1 MRRGLRR
8 ELRRRGEHPDGVAV
22 SFVKVVELQAR
33 GIPHY
38 HAVIGLDAAPMQRDE
53 AVAPP
58 QTSISAAELAVLA
71 RAAAEPVSLAVAG
84 GDGSSRVLRFGEQMD
99 TQPLTVGPTPTTAG
113 DSSAEQ
119 GGVARRVAGYLAK
132 YVTKSVAEFGLS
144 PARISAE
151 AIEAL
156 ELRDHVRAIL
166 TTLVGLACTGGQYA
180 PMLSWLHTLGYRG
193 HITTKSRR
201 FSVTMA
207 ALRARREAWRG
218 QHPDHTPGGLVI
230 GEPEEWSARP
240 AAYADP
246 LQMVAEW
253 SFVRVG
259 HRCAA
264 DRYLAVSAAVRA
276 REYRRLARDAY
287 RDDLGPRRPPQLP
300 GRGLTP
306 TSHGC
311 LPHQTRHNSIC
322 TRVGCARSA

>member
-1 MRRGLRR
+1 
-8 ELRRRGEHPDGVAV
+8 
-22 SFVKVVELQAR
+22 
-33 GIPHY
+33 
-38 HAVIGLDAAPMQRDE
+38 
-53 AVAPP
+53 
-58 QTSISAAELAVLA
+58 LAVLA
-71 RAAAEPVSLAVAG
+71 RAAAERVSLAVAG

-144 PARISAE
+144 PARMSAE

-180 PMLSWLHTLGYRG
+180 PMLSWLHMLGYRG

-230 GEPEEWSARP
+230 GEPEEWSAGP

-259 HRCAA
+259 HGARLIIIWPSGLRCGHANIAA
-264 DRYLAVSAAVRA
+264 WPATPTAMTWAATPTATTWPRSDTNIARVFVASDHGTTVFVRA
-276 REYRRLARDAY
+276 SDVRVRRESGRAGIWPDPTTAAGGLRALTEQLLPNPDRDAS
-287 RDDLGPRRPPQLP
+287 GC
-300 GRGLTP
+300 
-306 TSHGC
+306 HG
-311 LPHQTRHNSIC
+311 
-322 TRVGCARSA
+322 

>member
-1 MRRGLRR
+1 
-8 ELRRRGEHPDGVAV
+8 
-22 SFVKVVELQAR
+22 
-33 GIPHY
+33 
-38 HAVIGLDAAPMQRDE
+38 
-53 AVAPP
+53 
-58 QTSISAAELAVLA
+58 
-71 RAAAEPVSLAVAG
+71 
-84 GDGSSRVLRFGEQMD
+84 MD

-230 GEPEEWSARP
+230 GEPEEWSAGP

-253 SFVRVG
+253 SCVRVG

-264 DRYLAVSAAVRA
+264 DHYLAVSAAVRA

-287 RDDLGPRRPPQLP
+287 RDDLGPRRPPRLP

-306 TSHGC
+306 PSHGVC
-311 LPHQTRHNSIC
+311 LI
-322 TRVGCARSA
+322 